1 MKNLFKFDANSASY
15 NLKTYLV
22 IGATGSIG
30 SKITELLK
38 NNKYEVIKGSSAK
51 HTDASFI
58 HIDLTDN
65 ATISKLTEWNKSL
78 DGIIFASGYEPKQSL
93 REMSL
98 EHQNKMI
105 QIHVTGPL
113 NTVKALL
120 KNVKENASII
130 FISSIAAYKGSYD
143 PMYATVKG
151 ATISLCKT
159 LAVELSKNKIRV
171 NCIAP
176 GLVEDSVV
184 YKGMSLDFRE
194 KHINN
199 TLDKKLATADDC
211 ANTINFLLIQEHITG
226 QVIHINGG
234 QYFGA

>member
-1 MKNLFKFDANSASY
+1 
-15 NLKTYLV
+15 LKTYLV

-38 NNKYEVIKGSSAK
+38 NNNHEVIKGSSAT
-51 HTDASFI
+51 HTNEHFI

-65 ATISKLTEWNKSL
+65 ATIGKLIEYNQPL

-93 REMSL
+93 KEMSL
-98 EHQNKMI
+98 DHQNKMI

-113 NTVKALL
+113 NTIKVLL
-120 KNVKENASII
+120 KNLKENASII

-151 ATISLCKT
+151 AINSLCKT
-159 LAVELSKNKIRV
+159 LAIELSENKTRV

-176 GLVEDSVV
+176 GLVENSTV
-184 YKGMSLDFRE
+184 YIGMTSDFRE

-199 TLDKKLATADDC
+199 TLDKKLATVDDC
-211 ANTINFLLIQEHITG
+211 ANTINFLLTQEHITG

>member
-1 MKNLFKFDANSASY
+1 M
-15 NLKTYLV
+15 KTYLV
-22 IGATGSIG
+22 IGATGGIG
-30 SKITELLK
+30 SKTAELLK
-38 NNKYEVIKGSSAK
+38 KNDYQVIKSSSK
-51 HTDASFI
+51 KNTDENFM
-58 HIDLTDN
+58 HIDLTDE
-65 ATISKLTEWNKSL
+65 ASIFKLNEYNQPL
-78 DGIIFASGYEPKQSL
+78 DGIIFAAGYEPKQSL
-93 REMSL
+93 KEMTM

-113 NTVKALL
+113 NTIKTLL
-120 KNVKENASII
+120 KNITENASII

-151 ATISLCKT
+151 ATISMCKT

-184 YKGMSLDFRE
+184 YKGMTPDFRE

-211 ANTINFLLIQEHITG
+211 ANTIHFLLTQEHITG